1 MATFE
6 KNNRSC
12 EFPTTWNWNVETPHQ
27 TFCKYRVLIQAGN
40 RTYWSTYPVITCVIL
55 SPTPHLHGLWRS
67 KISRKLHDSK
77 QWQTTRCRISRKLHD
92 SKRWPTTRSRISR
105 KLHGGNGQQ
114 PPADCWPPFP
124 TMELSRDD
132 EESSTSKGK
141 PDLAGASFLTDQLKK
156 GLQVWQDTSTITA
169 FCFKNTSSGLPFLI
183 QAYRNTLK
191 MNSTKINCYATYPAF

>member
-1 MATFE
+1 MWREEGDVWIPNVVNWSHCHCHLLVRSEKEKAVFSVGCKWNLMRTAAVIWVQAKMATFE

-92 SKRWPTTRSRISR
+92 SKRWPTTRSRTSR
-105 KLHGGNGQQ
+105 KLHGGNDGQ
-114 PPADCWPPFP
+114 PPP
-124 TMELSRDD
+124 LI
-132 EESSTSKGK
+132 
-141 PDLAGASFLTDQLKK
+141 AGHLFQPRSFLEIMRNLPPQKENLIWQ
-156 GLQVWQDTSTITA
+156 GLA
-169 FCFKNTSSGLPFLI
+169 FS
-183 QAYRNTLK
+183 
-191 MNSTKINCYATYPAF
+191 